1 MTIDT
6 DDFDPVDVDVE
17 VAEALEKHMAQL
29 RDWKHTGRTARQPL
43 LIVFD
48 PGYPGNS
55 R

>member
-29 RDWKHTGRTARQPL
+29 RDLEA
-43 LIVFD
+43 
-48 PGYPGNS
+48 S
-55 R
+55 